1 MLSLGV
7 ISTVVVAVASTV
19 AAKEQP
25 ALSTCTLQ
33 PKRRYIEAILIIHV
47 AAQDYFDYSMSLADS
62 RYDASYGYVWYND
75 NGPWSTRFT
84 AWYIPGLLHRNKGDD
99 VANAQ
104 KALRNLY
111 DICPDIVWLD
121 HVLTK
126 PVSTF
131 K

>member
-33 PKRRYIEAILIIHV
+33 PKRRYIEAILIIHI
-47 AAQDYFDYSMSLADS
+47 AAQDYFDDS
-62 RYDASYGYVWYND
+62 SYGYVWYND